1 MQHHT
6 TFDYRRQQYIYRSIC
21 QPSLQI
27 CLART
32 AWNRTSQ
39 APPTWWCDEESGF
52 VFLLS
57 RLDNYNSLLAGL
69 PENRLDR
76 LQRVENNAA
85 RPVLGRRGRDHK
97 NLLPRSL
104 HWLPIRAR
112 IEYKI
117 STLCYR
123 SRDLSAPAYV
133 SHLLAVSQP
142 SLSLHSADAVHGLV
156 TDCSTQ

>member
-6 TFDYRRQQYIYRSIC
+6 TFDYRRQQYVYRSIC

-76 LQRVENNAA
+76 PQRVEKKCSSSCPWQMRA
-85 RPVLGRRGRDHK
+85 RPLKAFAQIPPLVV
-97 NLLPRSL
+97 NRSSYWEQDFHPVPSKQICIL
-104 HWLPIRAR
+104 SFLRVSSSR
-112 IEYKI
+112 CL
-117 STLCYR
+117 STFP
-123 SRDLSAPAYV
+123 LSAFHRRSTW
-133 SHLLAVSQP
+133 SHECPTL
-142 SLSLHSADAVHGLV
+142 
-156 TDCSTQ
+156 